1 MDIVIDGD
9 YMLHS
14 LVESCNKIFEKRLY
28 AFLELSNDLHL
39 IQSSP
44 NFNTIHYAELIIK
57 TAKQITIG
65 NLSHFCSPANFVV
78 RNKLILT
85 TRINYILNYGTKKLL
100 KKRCTLWAEFSL
112 LALPLF
118 FFSFVP
124 EVSYR
129 QIQSSAEADISEI
142 TKDNAFILKT
152 ETDYHVYVDG
162 KYFATIHSIPKELK
176 NIPLYMKGDY
186 HEKE

>member
-1 MDIVIDGD
+1 MHEISHFKQRHLWISLLMEIICCIHWWNPVIKYLKRD
-9 YMLHS
+9 YML
-14 LVESCNKIFEKRLY
+14 
-28 AFLELSNDLHL
+28 FLELSNDLHL

-85 TRINYILNYGTKKLL
+85 TRINYILTMGQKKLL

-118 FFSFVP
+118 FLFFL
-124 EVSYR
+124 Y
-129 QIQSSAEADISEI
+129 
-142 TKDNAFILKT
+142 LK
-152 ETDYHVYVDG
+152 YLIA
-162 KYFATIHSIPKELK
+162 KYNLLQKLIFQK
-176 NIPLYMKGDY
+176 
-186 HEKE
+186 

>member
-1 MDIVIDGD
+1 MII
-9 YMLHS
+9 YHS
-14 LVESCNKIFEKRLY
+14 TVSDSIYACFSISFFCFLQIFS
-28 AFLELSNDLHL
+28 FL
-39 IQSSP
+39 
-44 NFNTIHYAELIIK
+44 
-57 TAKQITIG
+57 
-65 NLSHFCSPANFVV
+65 
-78 RNKLILT
+78 
-85 TRINYILNYGTKKLL
+85 
-100 KKRCTLWAEFSL
+100 
-112 LALPLF
+112 
-118 FFSFVP
+118 FVP